1 MIRFWWN
8 FNCRPKIDQTFCLWN
23 LVRILLLFS
32 EFWALKPKFWPKH
45 TIFGPKKKIFRW
57 WPILV
62 FFGMKKYPCS
72 QNFRACSGKAAVET
86 LAPCRSPTILDFLRF
101 NGGLKCGTCTLV
113 QLNFYLRHPDQWRYT
128 LVQLCEIY
136 SQKPDRC
143 FCSATLVLISSSNN
157 LRMINL
163 LFSGDILFKHGLFFH

>member
-72 QNFRACSGKAAVET
+72 QNFRACSGKAAAFSLDLVLYSQLVFSLIFEKKHVT
-86 LAPCRSPTILDFLRF
+86 RQFGRFGALGPPLSQYGYCWAYPTSPYAIFLLIVHAQVAPGPFLWWSDDFSIR
-101 NGGLKCGTCTLV
+101 GTC
-113 QLNFYLRHPDQWRYT
+113 
-128 LVQLCEIY
+128 
-136 SQKPDRC
+136 
-143 FCSATLVLISSSNN
+143 
-157 LRMINL
+157 
-163 LFSGDILFKHGLFFH
+163 